1 MKNFYLAFLV
11 GRSPRR
17 PPSRSSGVSQKRS
30 AIAARFIVVGL
41 LVVFFPSCAG
51 GRQYRS
57 IPGEGPPR
65 TPRHLQLD
73 RPISVATLHFP
84 AGIYSLQS
92 EDKAGYY
99 YAAPRPIVQHT
110 ALGSVFR
117 KGGIYVNKR
126 DPRKLRGYVY
136 WAGAL
141 THIGNFS
148 KAKHEFR

>member
-1 MKNFYLAFLV
+1 MKNF
-11 GRSPRR
+11 RSI
-17 PPSRSSGVSQKRS
+17 S
-30 AIAARFIVVGL
+30 AIRAHL
-41 LVVFFPSCAG
+41 LVAGLFLALCSSCAW
-51 GRQYRS
+51 GRHHS
-57 IPGEGPPR
+57 IPSEGPPR

-84 AGIYSLQS
+84 AGVYSWRS
-92 EDKAGYY
+92 EDAAGYY

-141 THIGNFS
+141 IHIGDFS
-148 KAKHEFR
+148 KKKHEFR